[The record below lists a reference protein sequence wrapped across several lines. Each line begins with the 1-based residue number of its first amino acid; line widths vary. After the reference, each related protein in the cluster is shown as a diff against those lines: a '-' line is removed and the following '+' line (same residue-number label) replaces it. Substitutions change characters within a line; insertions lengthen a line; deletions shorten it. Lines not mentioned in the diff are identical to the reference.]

1 MTLNDIIKR
10 AYKYKGL
17 SLDCYD
23 NKKINQ
29 NLIDLLN
36 ICIENNITIVLNE
49 RDIVK
54 IMEIYRLVSDKYYD
68 SFIKSLISL
77 SKNKIDIKK
86 VFELF

>member
-1 MTLNDIIKR
+1 MTLNDITKR

-23 NKKINQ
+23 NKKINK
-29 NLIDLLN
+29 NFIELLK
-36 ICIENNITIVLNE
+36 ICINKNIPLTLTE

-54 IMEIYRLVSDKYYD
+54 IINIYYSINDIYYD
-68 SFIKSLISL
+68 SFIEKIIKQ

-86 VFELF
+86 VYNLF

>member
-1 MTLNDIIKR
+1 MTLNDLIKR
-10 AYKYKGL
+10 AHKYKGL
-17 SLDCYD
+17 SMDCYD

-29 NLIDLLN
+29 NIIDLLKL
-36 ICIENNITIVLNE
+36 CIENNITIVLNE

-54 IMEIYRLVSDKYYD
+54 IMNIYSSTTDKYYD

>member
-1 MTLNDIIKR
+1 M
-10 AYKYKGL
+10 
-17 SLDCYD
+17 DCYD

-29 NLIDLLN
+29 NIIDLLKL
-36 ICIENNITIVLNE
+36 CIENNITIVLNE

-54 IMEIYRLVSDKYYD
+54 IMNIYSTTTDKYYD
-68 SFIKSLISL
+68 SFIKSVISL